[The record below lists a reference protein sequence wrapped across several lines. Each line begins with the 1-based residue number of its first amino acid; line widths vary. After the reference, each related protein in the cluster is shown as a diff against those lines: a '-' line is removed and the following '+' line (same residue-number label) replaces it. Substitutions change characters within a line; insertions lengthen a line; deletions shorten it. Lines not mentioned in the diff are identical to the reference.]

1 MSEIKIR
8 AAKMADEKAILA
20 LAEAEMAAHV
30 RMDERFRLREDANNR
45 YAVYLRDR
53 MRDIDSSVFV
63 AEDGDRI
70 LGLTI
75 GTVRRVDSF
84 FAAQRFG
91 YISDLMVD
99 PSARRRGIGRALYE
113 RTVLWLQGLGVGVV
127 RLHVAVKSD
136 EARAFWRSVGAQDF
150 LVEAWID
157 LAGARGDA
165 QTAVAAAHASP
176 AAPAAAEAEPVRPRS
191 GFDYPGDALAG
202 PEGSG

>member
-1 MSEIKIR
+1 MV
-8 AAKMADEKAILA
+8 
-20 LAEAEMAAHV
+20 AAHV
-30 RMDERFRLREDANNR
+30 RLDERFRLRDDATSR

-53 MRDIDSSVFV
+53 MRDIDSAVSV

-70 LGLTI
+70 LGLAI
-75 GTVRRVDSF
+75 GTVRRADTF

-113 RTVLWLQGLGVGVV
+113 RTVLWLKGLGVDVV

-136 EARAFWRSVGAQDF
+136 EARAFWKSVGARDF

-157 LAGARGDA
+157 VGG
-165 QTAVAAAHASP
+165 TGAVAHGAA
-176 AAPAAAEAEPVRPRS
+176 AAAEPEPARPRS
-191 GFDYPGDALAG
+191 GFDYPGDVLAG
-202 PEGSG
+202 PEGSR

>member
-1 MSEIKIR
+1 MSQFKVR

-20 LAEAEMAAHV
+20 LAESEMAAHV
-30 RMDERFRLREDANNR
+30 RMDERFRLRDDANNR

-53 MRDIDSSVFV
+53 MRDIDSAVSV

-70 LGLTI
+70 LGLAI
-75 GTVRRVDSF
+75 GTVRRVDTF
-84 FAAQRFG
+84 FVAQRFG

-113 RTVLWLQGLGVGVV
+113 RTVLWLKGLGVDVV

-136 EARAFWRSVGAQDF
+136 EARAFWKSVGARDF

-157 LAGARGDA
+157 VGGTPAVA
-165 QTAVAAAHASP
+165 QTAA
-176 AAPAAAEAEPVRPRS
+176 AAAEPEPARPRS
-191 GFDYPGDALAG
+191 GFDYPGDVLAG
-202 PEGSG
+202 PEGSR